1 MGVVC
6 ALVSCTIAYADGPVK
21 EGNAIVGHVIE
32 KGSEAGL
39 PYATVLL
46 VETGEGTVTDAG
58 GYFRFKKLPAGEYT
72 LKVQV
77 NGGVQNIFNAFQKD
91 LDKGMN
97 RDSKYFYG
105 PTQPRTYF
113 IGIKFFN

>member
-1 MGVVC
+1 MKKYINLLMGVVC

-46 VETGEGTVTDAG
+46 VETGEGDGEQRLCGRHALCHG
-58 GYFRFKKLPAGEYT
+58 GR
-72 LKVQV
+72 
-77 NGGVQNIFNAFQKD
+77 
-91 LDKGMN
+91 
-97 RDSKYFYG
+97 KYHDG
-105 PTQPRTYF
+105 
-113 IGIKFFN
+113 

>member
-1 MGVVC
+1 MV
-6 ALVSCTIAYADGPVK
+6 PQK

-58 GYFRFKKLPAGEYT
+58 GYFRFKSFRQENIPEGADNGIYHSGKEGDGEQR
-72 LKVQV
+72 LCGRHAFLSWKKV
-77 NGGVQNIFNAFQKD
+77 
-91 LDKGMN
+91 
-97 RDSKYFYG
+97 S
-105 PTQPRTYF
+105 
-113 IGIKFFN
+113 

>member
-46 VETGEGTVTDAG
+46 VETGEGPGRMPEDISV
-58 GYFRFKKLPAGEYT
+58 
-72 LKVQV
+72 LKSCRQE
-77 NGGVQNIFNAFQKD
+77 NI
-91 LDKGMN
+91 
-97 RDSKYFYG
+97 
-105 PTQPRTYF
+105 P
-113 IGIKFFN
+113 

>member
-1 MGVVC
+1 MKKYINLLMGVVC
-6 ALVSCTIAYADGPVK
+6 ALVSCTIAYAEGPVK

-72 LKVQV
+72 LKVQIM
-77 NGGVQNIFNAFQKD
+77 G
-91 LDKGMN
+91 
-97 RDSKYFYG
+97 YT
-105 PTQPRTYF
+105 TQVKKVTVS
-113 IGIKFFN
+113 GE

>member
-58 GYFRFKKLPAGEYT
+58 GYFRFKKIHLEGADNGIYHSGKEGDGE
-72 LKVQV
+72 
-77 NGGVQNIFNAFQKD
+77 
-91 LDKGMN
+91 
-97 RDSKYFYG
+97 
-105 PTQPRTYF
+105 
-113 IGIKFFN
+113 

>member
-39 PYATVLL
+39 PYATGCWWKQ
-46 VETGEGTVTDAG
+46 E
-58 GYFRFKKLPAGEYT
+58 
-72 LKVQV
+72 KV
-77 NGGVQNIFNAFQKD
+77 
-91 LDKGMN
+91 
-97 RDSKYFYG
+97 R
-105 PTQPRTYF
+105 
-113 IGIKFFN
+113 

>member
-6 ALVSCTIAYADGPVK
+6 ALVNCTIAYADGPVK

-46 VETGEGTVTDAG
+46 VET
-58 GYFRFKKLPAGEYT
+58 
-72 LKVQV
+72 
-77 NGGVQNIFNAFQKD
+77 
-91 LDKGMN
+91 
-97 RDSKYFYG
+97 
-105 PTQPRTYF
+105 
-113 IGIKFFN
+113 

>member
-58 GYFRFKKLPAGEYT
+58 IFALIVHGIQTFLVVLLGVYGLAALPFT
-72 LKVQV
+72 
-77 NGGVQNIFNAFQKD
+77 
-91 LDKGMN
+91 N
-97 RDSKYFYG
+97 RH
-105 PTQPRTYF
+105 RA
-113 IGIKFFN
+113 

>member
-1 MGVVC
+1 MKKDINLLMGVVC

-72 LKVQV
+72 LKVQIMGLYHSGKEGDGEQRLCGRHAFCY
-77 NGGVQNIFNAFQKD
+77 GG
-91 LDKGMN
+91 
-97 RDSKYFYG
+97 RKYHDG
-105 PTQPRTYF
+105 
-113 IGIKFFN
+113 

>member
-1 MGVVC
+1 MKKYINLLMGVVC

-58 GYFRFKKLPAGEYT
+58 GYFRFKKAAGRRIYLEGAD
-72 LKVQV
+72 
-77 NGGVQNIFNAFQKD
+77 NGIYHSGKEGDGEQRLCGRHAFCH
-91 LDKGMN
+91 GG
-97 RDSKYFYG
+97 RKYHDG
-105 PTQPRTYF
+105 
-113 IGIKFFN
+113 

>member
-1 MGVVC
+1 MKKDINLLMGVVC

-72 LKVQV
+72 LKVQIIRSV
-77 NGGVQNIFNAFQKD
+77 LPLQYCSTFLKVLEYF
-91 LDKGMN
+91 LC
-97 RDSKYFYG
+97 STVVLSWKYW
-105 PTQPRTYF
+105 TL
-113 IGIKFFN
+113 